1 MPFSSIPSLSSPLL
15 ISSLCRVAFTAIPL
29 TMFDSELYYYLFLL
43 FAICYAVVVALQLR
57 RGAYPPDASPI
68 QVFATVVHPRR
79 VLRISWVLVAQLL
92 LIRHW
97 RLFRAW
103 TRFYAAPHG
112 VALHKDL
119 QPEGCRSCL
128 DYYVPDPNLA
138 KKKTILFVY
147 GSGWEGGDKS
157 MYTLIG
163 KQFANKGYHVI
174 IPNYNTHPLGSVR
187 LMLTSLLE
195 VLLWHYRCLAQPL
208 HIVAHSAGSHLV
220 HTLLLH
226 IESELLYRR
235 TSTRSSRLPS
245 SSVTFQQLH
254 QDYLEKYPTEALL
267 CAGLQIRSVAGLAGP
282 YHIGDHFLH
291 EATRGVEWASCMWRI
306 VGGHAHFERFSPT
319 AVARVLSDIVSS
331 SPLSVTC
338 LRLAFTPYIRFHLL
352 HGEQD
357 IVVPVSSTQRL
368 YDALTRLGLTVSSSF
383 LMADHAEIMLALHA
397 TATVTCRSH
406 VLDIVD
412 TLHSQA

>member
-1 MPFSSIPSLSSPLL
+1 MAQKARYIPSSISLDFTKH
-15 ISSLCRVAFTAIPL
+15 LC
-29 TMFDSELYYYLFLL
+29 TM
-43 FAICYAVVVALQLR
+43 R
-57 RGAYPPDASPI
+57 
-68 QVFATVVHPRR
+68 
-79 VLRISWVLVAQLL
+79 
-92 LIRHW
+92 
-97 RLFRAW
+97 
-103 TRFYAAPHG
+103 
-112 VALHKDL
+112 ALHFVCFAKS
-119 QPEGCRSCL
+119 RFVSC
-128 DYYVPDPNLA
+128 P
-138 KKKTILFVY
+138 T
-147 GSGWEGGDKS
+147 
-157 MYTLIG
+157 
-163 KQFANKGYHVI
+163 
-174 IPNYNTHPLGSVR
+174 R
-187 LMLTSLLE
+187 LM
-195 VLLWHYRCLAQPL
+195 
-208 HIVAHSAGSHLV
+208 I
-220 HTLLLH
+220 
-226 IESELLYRR
+226 
-235 TSTRSSRLPS
+235 
-245 SSVTFQQLH
+245 
-254 QDYLEKYPTEALL
+254 
-267 CAGLQIRSVAGLAGP
+267 IRSVAGLAGP